1 MASPS
6 ANGMMASATANG
18 MMAPAMPALVFG
30 TAESLSGARPQPEPD
45 P

>member
-1 MASPS
+1 MSSPS
-6 ANGMMASATANG
+6 ANGMMANAAAP
-18 MMAPAMPALVFG
+18 MMTPAMPGLVFG